1 MLCRAWFPCSGR
13 QLQQCLHAWRAL
25 PPLSSQLRDLA
36 EQRAAIVLAKS
47 AHQLLGWWRE
57 WTRRRL
63 RKKRMMDV
71 VVDHMERGLEKR

>member
-1 MLCRAWFPCSGR
+1 MHPCSGR
-13 QLQQCLHAWRAL
+13 LLQQCLHAWRSL
-25 PPLSSQLRDLA
+25 PPLTTQLRDLA

-47 AHQLLGWWRE
+47 AHQQLAWWRE